1 MCLCDLTTNSA
12 QLPVTEWKSEVSL
25 SFLVWP
31 CFYVFLYSLVYS
43 LFSSLALLCLFC
55 WYSLVYSRIVLVHLY
70 FYCVVI
76 EDDECGAKARV
87 TKPLN

>member
-12 QLPVTEWKSEVSL
+12 QLPVTEWKSEVSV
-25 SFLVWP
+25 SFLV
-31 CFYVFLYSLVYS
+31 
-43 LFSSLALLCLFC
+43 FSSLALLLCFLL
-55 WYSLVYSRIVLVHLY
+55 YSLVYSRIVLVHLY